1 MIIRKQIV
9 LLFLFITCSFLSPQ
23 TLAQEPNDSEGE
35 IRFISDDL
43 FTYLHAGPGRNFR
56 ILGSVVAGTR
66 VTLLQEDTEKN
77 FVEIIDDKQRT
88 GWVDAEFISV
98 SSSVRELVPGLQ
110 QQVQSAE
117 QTIQQQRQSNDLL
130 NQQIADLTSQNS
142 NLKKKLSDA
151 EKENLKIT
159 QTLADYDQTAQMEW
173 FTRGGIVA
181 VISLLLGIVLTYLP
195 KKRRRNDNW
204 M

>member
-1 MIIRKQIV
+1 MRKQIV
-9 LLFLFITCSFLSPQ
+9 LLFLFIASSLLSVQ
-23 TLAQEPNDSEGE
+23 SLAQEPNNSEGE
-35 IRFISDDL
+35 TRYISDDL

-66 VTLLQEDTEKN
+66 VTLLQEDTENN

-88 GWVDAEFISV
+88 GWVDAEFINV
-98 SSSVRELVPGLQ
+98 SRSVRELVPGLQ
-110 QQVQSAE
+110 QQVE
-117 QTIQQQRQSNDLL
+117 KTEKTILQQRQSSDLL
-130 NQQIADLTSQNS
+130 NQQIADITSQNT
-142 NLKKKLSDA
+142 NLKKKLSVA
-151 EKENLKIT
+151 EKENAKIT
-159 QTLADYDQTAQMEW
+159 QILADYDQTAQMEW

-181 VISLLLGIVLTYLP
+181 VISLLLGIILTYLP

>member
-1 MIIRKQIV
+1 MRKQIV
-9 LLFLFITCSFLSPQ
+9 LVFLCIASSLLSLQ
-23 TLAQEPNDSEGE
+23 AVAQEPNDSEGE
-35 IRFISDDL
+35 VRYISDDL

-56 ILGSVVAGTR
+56 ILGTVVAGTR
-66 VTLLQEDTEKN
+66 VTLLQEDAEKN

-88 GWVDAEFISV
+88 GWIDAEFISV
-98 SSSVRELVPGLQ
+98 SSSVRALVPGLQ
-110 QQVQSAE
+110 QQVEDTE
-117 QTIQQQRQSNDLL
+117 QTIQQQRESNDLL
-130 NQQIADLTSQNS
+130 NQQIADLTSQNT
-142 NLKKKLSDA
+142 NLKTKLSDA
-151 EKENLKIT
+151 EKENVQIT

-181 VISLLLGIVLTYLP
+181 VISLLLGIILTYLP

>member
-1 MIIRKQIV
+1 MRKQIV
-9 LLFLFITCSFLSPQ
+9 LLFLFIASSLLSVQ
-23 TLAQEPNDSEGE
+23 SLAQEPNNSEGQT
-35 IRFISDDL
+35 RYISDDL

-66 VTLLQEDTEKN
+66 VTLLQEDTENN

-88 GWVDAEFISV
+88 GWVDAEFINV
-98 SSSVRELVPGLQ
+98 SRSVRELVPGLQ
-110 QQVQSAE
+110 QQVE
-117 QTIQQQRQSNDLL
+117 KNEKTILQQRQSSDLL
-130 NQQIADLTSQNS
+130 NQQIADITSQNT
-142 NLKKKLSDA
+142 NLKKKLSVA
-151 EKENLKIT
+151 EKENAKIT
-159 QTLADYDQTAQMEW
+159 QILADYDQTAQMEW

-181 VISLLLGIVLTYLP
+181 VISLLLGIILTYLP

>member
-1 MIIRKQIV
+1 MRKQIV
-9 LLFLFITCSFLSPQ
+9 LLFLCIASSFISAQL
-23 TLAQEPNDSEGE
+23 LAQEPNDSEGE
-35 IRFISDDL
+35 SRYISDDL

-66 VTLLQEDTEKN
+66 VTLLQQDTEKN

-88 GWVDAEFISV
+88 GWVDAEFINV
-98 SSSVRELVPGLQ
+98 SRSVRTLVPGLQ
-110 QQVQSAE
+110 QQVE
-117 QTIQQQRQSNDLL
+117 KTEKTMLQQRESNDLL
-130 NQQIADLTSQNS
+130 NQQIADLNSQNT
-142 NLKKKLSDA
+142 NLKKKLSTA
-151 EKENLKIT
+151 EKENIKIT

-181 VISLLLGIVLTYLP
+181 VISLLLGIILTYLP
-195 KKRRRNDNW
+195 KKRRKNDNW

>member
-1 MIIRKQIV
+1 MCKQIV
-9 LLFLFITCSFLSPQ
+9 LLFLFIASSLLSVSS
-23 TLAQEPNDSEGE
+23 LAQEPNDSEGE
-35 IRFISDDL
+35 SRYISDDL

-66 VTLLQEDTEKN
+66 VTLLQEDTENN

-88 GWVDAEFISV
+88 GWVDAEFINDSR
-98 SSSVRELVPGLQ
+98 SVRELVPGLQ
-110 QQVQSAE
+110 QKVQ
-117 QTIQQQRQSNDLL
+117 QTEKTILQQRQNSDLL
-130 NQQIADLTSQNS
+130 NQQISDLTSQNT
-142 NLKKKLSDA
+142 NLTKKLSDA
-151 EKENLKIT
+151 QKENTKIT

-181 VISLLLGIVLTYLP
+181 VISLLLGIILTYLP